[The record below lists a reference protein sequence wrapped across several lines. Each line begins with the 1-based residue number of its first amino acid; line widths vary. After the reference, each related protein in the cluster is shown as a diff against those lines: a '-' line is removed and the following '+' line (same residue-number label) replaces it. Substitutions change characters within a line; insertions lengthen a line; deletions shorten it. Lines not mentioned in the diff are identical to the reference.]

1 MFRVLRW
8 ASGQPVSQTR
18 QNPGSPPTTDSGA
31 QAGPTDS
38 RRAKPLG
45 AYIAT
50 AGSLILAGSMWLDWV
65 GLGPSDAEADFSSGY
80 EADSL
85 IPFMGLLGVGFSLA
99 MLYAAKRADRG
110 QHRGLSLASFAVGLA
125 SLVWIVFFLI
135 DPIETLK
142 YDGANGEE
150 QPNVTTAAG
159 LFVGLLGALLWT
171 VGSFLLAKEP
181 EGDVEESHVVHATTA
196 RPALTETRVRP
207 TEVTEA
213 HEVSTTSTHAHDAR
227 TDGTV
232 GATDAD
238 RLRKTGRK

>member
-1 MFRVLRW
+1 MPHTNTNNSG
-8 ASGQPVSQTR
+8 AHSGQ
-18 QNPGSPPTTDSGA
+18 
-31 QAGPTDS
+31 TDS

-125 SLVWIVFFLI
+125 SLVWILFFLV

-142 YDGANGEE
+142 YAGANGED
-150 QPNVTTAAG
+150 QPNVTTATG
-159 LFVGLLGALLWT
+159 VFVGLLGALLWT

-181 EGDVEESHVVHATTA
+181 EGDIEESHVVHAPTA
-196 RPALTETRVRP
+196 RPVVTETETRVRP
-207 TEVTEA
+207 TQVTEA
-213 HEVSTTSTHAHDAR
+213 REVSTTSTHAHDAG
-227 TDGTV
+227 THGTV

-238 RLRKTGRK
+238 RIRNTGRN